1 MARRTTSPNEA
12 TTTGE
17 DTSSSNESGT
27 TTDSAAKPRQRRTG
41 QKGGAARSGTGRGR
55 SANTTGTS
63 RLIEALLRS
72 RGAKGATEADLEQ
85 VIRWAEG
92 IRTEAATIETE
103 AAELRR
109 LGPRG
114 KRSATGAVAARQ
126 KQQRQEKLKGLEQRR
141 QRHAM
146 DQALLAGVLDGTIA
160 VDVASEGRLLFLH
173 KDAQQQHAAASSTG
187 QDGPDPTLS

>member
-1 MARRTTSPNEA
+1 MARKTTSPSEA
-12 TTTGE
+12 TTGGE
-17 DTSSSNESGT
+17 DTSSSNEAGT
-27 TTDSAAKPRQRRTG
+27 TSDSSAKPRQRRQG

-55 SANTTGTS
+55 NASTTGTA

-72 RGAKGATEADLEQ
+72 RGARGATEADLEQ

-92 IRTEAATIETE
+92 IRTEAASIETE

-114 KRSATGAVAARQ
+114 KRSASGTAAARQ
-126 KQQRQEKLKGLEQRR
+126 KQQRQEKLRALEQRR

-146 DQALLAGVLDGTIA
+146 DQALLAGVLDGGIA
-160 VDVASEGRLLFLH
+160 VDVASEGQLLFLH
-173 KDAQQQHAAASSTG
+173 KDAQQQHAVAAS
-187 QDGPDPTLS
+187 QEQAGPDPVLS